1 MSSAPRLTRPDP
13 TRTEPIRTF
22 TGAAAA
28 PAPAASNGASS
39 EPLGAAVATAVD
51 MGYRVLDEY
60 LRQGQSAARR
70 FGVRPERAEAAVDDL
85 QALATRMA
93 RYTSDFLGVW
103 AQFVDVALSA
113 GGLGLPAAS
122 RSPSPDRAPGSSTGR
137 TAVTVR
143 LVSAKTAEV
152 AVDIASDM
160 AGRSLTV
167 QDLRS
172 SDPGIEPITGV
183 RFEPMAGATSRRLH
197 VTVPPH
203 QPEGTYVGVVVDDE
217 SGRFAGTV
225 MVTVLSER
233 A

>member
-1 MSSAPRLTRPDP
+1 V
-13 TRTEPIRTF
+13 
-22 TGAAAA
+22 
-28 PAPAASNGASS
+28 SS
-39 EPLGAAVATAVD
+39 EPLGEAVATAVD
-51 MGYRVLDEY
+51 LGYRVLDEY

-113 GGLGLPAAS
+113 GRLGVPTVP
-122 RSPSPDRAPGSSTGR
+122 RPPSPDHAPAPGSSPAR
-137 TAVTVR
+137 TAVAVR
-143 LVSAKTAEV
+143 LVSRKAAEV

-160 AGRSLTV
+160 AGRPLTV

-183 RFEPMAGATSRRLH
+183 HFEPVAGATTRRLH
-197 VTVPPH
+197 VTVPPD

-225 MVTVLSER
+225 MVTVLSEC